1 MFPDS
6 VTEFTADRK
15 AELRKRLLETRAAL
29 HSHRRLRADRQI
41 CSHLLRLLGD
51 RDHVDVAAFMPFR
64 GEPDLTPA
72 MQALSEAGRRI
83 WLPAVDGSAMSFR
96 RWQPGGKMVPNR
108 FGIPEPVDGRDCE
121 ARHLELVLAPLVAF
135 SGNGTRLGMG
145 AGFYDRTFAF
155 ANDNLAVCPWIVGV
169 AYALQQVDSL
179 PSEPWDVAL
188 GGVITERGLQVFR
201 E

>member
-1 MFPDS
+1 MTDPIQ
-6 VTEFTADRK
+6 DRK
-15 AELRKRLLETRAAL
+15 AELRARLVDTRASL
-29 HSHRRLRADRQI
+29 HAHQRQRADRQI
-41 CSHLLRLLGD
+41 CAHLLRLLGD
-51 RDHVDVAAFMPFR
+51 RDYLDVAAFMPFR

-83 WLPAVDGSAMSFR
+83 WLPVVDGSAMTFR
-96 RWQPGGKMVPNR
+96 RWQPGMQMASNR
-108 FGIPEPVDGRDCE
+108 FGIPEPVDGRECDPE
-121 ARHLELVLAPLVAF
+121 RLELVLAPLVAF

-155 ANDNLAVCPWIVGV
+155 ARANPAAGPWMVGI

-179 PSEPWDVAL
+179 PSEPWDVPL

>member
-1 MFPDS
+1 M
-6 VTEFTADRK
+6 TEPTQDRK
-15 AELRKRLLETRAAL
+15 VELRTRLLGTRAGL
-29 HSHRRLRADRQI
+29 HRQQRLRADRQI

-51 RDHVDVAAFMPFR
+51 RDYVDVAAFMPFR

-83 WLPAVDGSAMSFR
+83 WLPVVDGAAMTFR
-96 RWQPGGKMVPNR
+96 RWRPGVEMTPNR
-108 FGIPEPVDGRDCE
+108 FGIPEPATGGECE
-121 ARHLELVLAPLVAF
+121 PERLELVLTPLVAF

-155 ANDNLAVCPWIVGV
+155 ARHNPSAGPWMVGA

-179 PSEPWDVAL
+179 PSEPWDVPL
-188 GGVITERGLQVFR
+188 GGVITERGLQVFK